1 MEGERAGAILA
12 GIGGG
17 DGEGHPVVAW
27 IEVERSELFAADHGT
42 ALVELLL
49 GGFVMNGF
57 GGSGNSRASK
67 RVVGEEL
74 FPRIGCPG
82 NRHRPDFVEHLEIL
96 AGQQRQL
103 LARIGR
109 EVYAPRAE

>member
-1 MEGERAGAILA
+1 MEGERAEALFA
-12 GIGGG
+12 GIGVG

-57 GGSGNSRASK
+57 GGSGNSRASI

-74 FPRIGCPG
+74 FPRLGCRG
-82 NRHRPDFVEHLEIL
+82 NGHGPDLVEHLEIP
-96 AGQQRQL
+96 AGRERPL
-103 LARIGR
+103 TGGIGR
-109 EVYAPRAE
+109 GILAPGAE